1 MVLKLRERKSM
12 PKKVLIYGVDG
23 TGKSTFA
30 EKYCNDNGLNPVGVD
45 IDNTNF
51 TGVPCIEFDRNTHL
65 KVKEQILAF
74 ISDAKKSEYDTIVID
89 GVSSLLNLLV
99 SNGKGLNKYGD
110 RTTAL
115 NKIINELERSRM
127 NFVLIGQIDLDSTGG
142 DVSTAVVNVN
152 SIVNEKYYCYIDDK
166 GNYCQDV
173 KKFRRLDDVVPSV
186 PAKSRVPEPQVVKNP
201 EEAEVEAKETNFL
214 DNSKEIAQSIYN
226 ELDNKSET
234 YAKLELMKLKKQGLI
249 DDDECLEILE
259 ELRRLLA

>member
-1 MVLKLRERKSM
+1 M

-23 TGKSTFA
+23 SGKSTFA
-30 EKYCNDNGLNPVGVD
+30 EQYCNENNLHPVGVD

-51 TGVPCIEFDRNTHL
+51 TGIPCIEFDRTSHL

-127 NFVLIGQIDLDSTGG
+127 NFILVGQIDLDSTGG

-152 SIVNEKYYCYIDDK
+152 SIVNEKYFCYIDDK
-166 GNYCQDV
+166 GNYCQEI
-173 KKFRRLDDVVPSV
+173 KKFRRLEDVVPPI
-186 PAKSRVPEPQVVKNP
+186 PAKSRVPEPQVVKDPEP
-201 EEAEVEAKETNFL
+201 EEAKDNTNFL

-249 DDDECLEILE
+249 NDDECLEILD

>member
-1 MVLKLRERKSM
+1 M

-65 KVKEQILAF
+65 KVKEQILKF
-74 ISDAKKSEYDTIVID
+74 IADAKQSEYDTIMID

-127 NFVLIGQIDLDSTGG
+127 NFVLIGQIDLDSSGG

-173 KKFRRLDDVVPSV
+173 KKFRRLEQIEAEVTPK
-186 PAKSRVPEPQVVKNP
+186 PQKVPEPQVVKDP
-201 EEAEVEAKETNFL
+201 EPEEAKETNFF
-214 DNSKEIAQSIYN
+214 DSSREIAESIYKELENKN
-226 ELDNKSET
+226 ETS
-234 YAKLELMKLKKQGLI
+234 AKLELLKLKKQGVI
-249 DDDECLEILE
+249 SDEECLEILD

>member
-1 MVLKLRERKSM
+1 MVLKIRKRKSM

-51 TGVPCIEFDRNTHL
+51 TNVPCIEFDRNTHL
-65 KVKEQILAF
+65 KVKKQILKF
-74 ISDAKKSEYDTIVID
+74 IADAKASEYDTIMID

-115 NKIINELERSRM
+115 NKIINELERSKM

-186 PAKSRVPEPQVVKNP
+186 TAKSRVPEPEVVKDP
-201 EEAEVEAKETNFL
+201 AEEAKDNTNFF
-214 DNSKEIAQSIYN
+214 DSSKEIAQRIYN
-226 ELDNKSET
+226 ELQHKDET
-234 YAKLELMKLKKQGLI
+234 SAKLELMKLKRQGVI
-249 DDDECLEILE
+249 SDEECFEILE
-259 ELRRLLA
+259 ELRRLLG